1 MLLPQLFTFLVAFPA
16 ATTAV
21 AQTHTVRVVRDLPYL
36 QGVRYADDKTN
47 WTFRTPPH
55 P

>member
-1 MLLPQLFTFLVAFPA
+1 MLLPQLFTFLVAFPP